1 MWKMTN
7 DSCKIDHILSNSR
20 ERKMNNNLKNR
31 QNAIN
36 QNCCTND
43 ASPKLTGNLTGNMA
57 KVAISLFLSAGF
69 ANAAD
74 TVTGA
79 GNGVAYGTGSNA
91 PKAENVAI
99 GKKAVISY
107 SNGASNATGDI
118 AIGNDANINNYA
130 SQGGSVAIGKN
141 AKIENMA
148 GGLKKRPLALAKQH
162 IVVIFSQVQEFQRIQ
177 QKSLVVWQL
186 GITLSPAQVAP

>member
-1 MWKMTN
+1 
-7 DSCKIDHILSNSR
+7 
-20 ERKMNNNLKNR
+20 MNNNLKNR

-36 QNCCTND
+36 QNSCTND
-43 ASPKLTGNLTGNMA
+43 AGNMA
-57 KVAISLFLSAGF
+57 KVAISLFLSASF

-74 TVTGA
+74 TATGA

-148 GGLKKRPLALAKQH
+148 GG
-162 IVVIFSQVQEFQRIQ
+162 QEASFGFGQTTSNNI
-177 QKSLVVWQL
+177 
-186 GITLSPAQVAP
+186 